1 MKNEMCALAE
11 SDFFENAARRMAA
24 SGLRQNNER
33 AVLNALALNPGVPG
47 VQLAKITGLGAQTI
61 SRILQVLEN
70 EHLITRG
77 EPLRGQRGQPAI
89 PIAINPAGAYSIG
102 CEIGWRHL
110 SVVLCNLAGH
120 RLGEYRRDYPFP
132 DPASIIEEVS
142 ALVRLMTNMVPE
154 AERNRIG
161 SLGVAMPSSFA
172 RNLTL
177 LGADGA
183 TASDWTKVEVK
194 AELELST
201 GLPAHIMND
210 GNAACWAELVLRP
223 RPRPD
228 NFAYIFVGT
237 FIGGGV
243 VAEGRLWEG
252 ATGNSANLGSIL
264 VSDGKGGRQ
273 FGHLI
278 ASLHAME
285 QHLMAN
291 KQAVPRRDPRSWDW
305 DELGPLAEE
314 WLKRA
319 GKALAEIIA
328 NTAAVSEI
336 NLAIVD
342 GALPPD
348 VLVRLVDLTR
358 DELAAL
364 GSLTS
369 DLPQVAQGHV
379 GSFAAPIGAAFRPL
393 YRQFFARD
401 AEHLLDEAV

>member
-1 MKNEMCALAE
+1 MNGMRALPEA
-11 SDFFENAARRMAA
+11 DFFENAARRMAA

-61 SRILQVLEN
+61 SRILQVLES
-70 EHLITRG
+70 EHLINRG

-110 SVVLCNLAGH
+110 SVVLCNLVGH
-120 RLGEYRRDYPFP
+120 RLGEYRRDYPYP
-132 DPASIIEEVS
+132 DPGSIIEEVS
-142 ALVRLMTNMVPE
+142 SLVRLMTNMVPE
-154 AERNRIG
+154 AERYRIG

-177 LGADGA
+177 LGADENMA
-183 TASDWTKVEVK
+183 KDWERVDVKV
-194 AELELST
+194 ELELST
-201 GLPAHIMND
+201 GLPVHVMND

-228 NFAYIFVGT
+228 NFAYLFIGT

-264 VSDGKGGRQ
+264 VSDGNGGRQ

-285 QHLMAN
+285 QRLIAGG
-291 KQAVPRRDPRSWDW
+291 QAAPRRDPRSWDW
-305 DELGPLAEE
+305 TELGPHADE
-314 WLKRA
+314 WLNQA

-336 NLAIVD
+336 NLAIMD
-342 GALPPD
+342 GALPPN
-348 VLVRLVDLTR
+348 VLTRLVDLTR
-358 DELAAL
+358 VELASL

-369 DLPQVAQGHV
+369 EAPQVAQGHV

-401 AEHLLDEAV
+401 SEHLLAEII